1 MCAWKGSANQFPWFN
16 GSTIA
21 TVDVLGGHLPLAGL
35 FSSLMGDH
43 VTLFMVCAC
52 EVNSLSECVLFL
64 FSMHA
69 PVEQGADCVC
79 VCVHVSLHT

>member
-1 MCAWKGSANQFPWFN
+1 M
-16 GSTIA
+16 
-21 TVDVLGGHLPLAGL
+21 DVLRGHLPLAGL

-69 PVEQGADCVC
+69 PVEQGADYECARACVC
-79 VCVHVSLHT
+79 VCTREHEV